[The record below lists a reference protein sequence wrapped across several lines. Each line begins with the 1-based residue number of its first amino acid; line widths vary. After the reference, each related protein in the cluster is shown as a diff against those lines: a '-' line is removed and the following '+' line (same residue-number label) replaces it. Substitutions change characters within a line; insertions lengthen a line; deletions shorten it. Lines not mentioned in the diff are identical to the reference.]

1 MISLATLAAT
11 SCSTPA
17 RDEEVGSKP
26 AEHQVLFE
34 GVRIERWE
42 QDRLRYR
49 ARIRNARLD
58 RDSGHVTGE
67 TVRADVL
74 DEAAQVEARVTAP
87 RMVSDL
93 RSGRVSLESG
103 VAVTDRDRRTLRT
116 ETLRYDSRADQLE
129 TSAPVE
135 IEGEN
140 FRASGGRLSGQ
151 PRGGRL
157 FVEGPSTATVTP
169 ASSRDAR

>member
-1 MISLATLAAT
+1 MIKLATLASV
-11 SCSTPA
+11 SCTTPV
-17 RDEEVGSKP
+17 RDDAPGSKP

-34 GVRIERWE
+34 EVRIDRWS

-49 ARIRNARLD
+49 ARIRSVRLD
-58 RDSGHVTGE
+58 RESGQVTGE
-67 TVRADVL
+67 TVSADVL
-74 DEAAQVEARVTAP
+74 DRAAQIEAQVTAP

-93 RSGRVSLESG
+93 RSGDVSLEAG

-116 ETLRYDSRADQLE
+116 ETLRYDSSGDRLE

-140 FRASGGRLSGQ
+140 FRAKGGRMTGQ
-151 PRGGRL
+151 PRAGQL
-157 FVEGPSTATVTP
+157 FVDGPTTATVT
-169 ASSRDAR
+169 SSPGGR